1 MYKKILITLSAVCT
15 AVTMTFGGAAITA
28 ENASVMAAEKK
39 VNAVT
44 AVQTAIKTVKTGKD
58 NVKLFNDMTADEFLK
73 AVAEILPEG
82 SAVKLSFDKE
92 TDYRIWNASSEKD
105 GSIFANILFTCD
117 TYTQHE
123 MYDFKMPMLTGD
135 AAEANA
141 NREKLDEDVA
151 AVNSR
156 MKFLAVNNDS
166 TQEEMLEMAREVVK
180 NGSTVEWEN
189 DFEKVN
195 STRLERGSIKGT
207 LKLTLNGESGTV
219 KVSKLIAQDI
229 PENQNIPRSTPK
241 PKTDAPSAEPV
252 PKPSETPV
260 PSADGMKFA
269 DVTADAYYADAVKW
283 AVQNEITSGTSDT
296 TFSPDDTCTRA
307 QILTFMWRAAGKPKA
322 EIENPFTDVN
332 EGDYYY
338 DAAVWA
344 AECGMVDGDIFAA
357 DTPCTRSSTVTYMWK
372 SNGKPE
378 IGEISNFND
387 VDASAEYAKAVAWAV
402 EEEVTGGTS
411 DTTFSP
417 DDICS
422 RGQIVT
428 FLYRA
433 F

>member
-1 MYKKILITLSAVCT
+1 
-15 AVTMTFGGAAITA
+15 
-28 ENASVMAAEKK
+28 
-39 VNAVT
+39 
-44 AVQTAIKTVKTGKD
+44 
-58 NVKLFNDMTADEFLK
+58 
-73 AVAEILPEG
+73 
-82 SAVKLSFDKE
+82 
-92 TDYRIWNASSEKD
+92 
-105 GSIFANILFTCD
+105 
-117 TYTQHE
+117 
-123 MYDFKMPMLTGD
+123 
-135 AAEANA
+135 
-141 NREKLDEDVA
+141 
-151 AVNSR
+151 
-156 MKFLAVNNDS
+156 
-166 TQEEMLEMAREVVK
+166 
-180 NGSTVEWEN
+180 
-189 DFEKVN
+189 
-195 STRLERGSIKGT
+195 
-207 LKLTLNGESGTV
+207 
-219 KVSKLIAQDI
+219 
-229 PENQNIPRSTPK
+229 
-241 PKTDAPSAEPV
+241 
-252 PKPSETPV
+252 
-260 PSADGMKFA
+260 MKFA

-344 AECGMVDGDIFAA
+344 AECGMVDGDIFVAV
-357 DTPCTRSSTVTYMWK
+357 TPCTRSSTVTYMWK